1 MRPSE
6 KKTTT
11 ESIELYKQSLEGNNY
26 SVQSIK
32 AYLGDLAQF
41 ITWLQTRRVDWDIP
55 HRIERIDIVQFI
67 NHLAEHKASAITRKR
82 KLAAIRGFLKFCKDN
97 QIIYGNPADTIEGPI
112 REERDPSILLKTE
125 YKALLQV
132 AGGNSRDLAIVMLFL
147 QTGLRV
153 SELVN
158 LKLTDIDF
166 TSREITVRQGKGRK
180 DRVVPLVKQAETA
193 LKAYLKVR
201 DAQPEY
207 DEVFIARNGTSMDPR
222 TVRYRIHKY
231 YKDAGI
237 KKKASV
243 HTLRHTS
250 VKWTPGHDVSG
261 DPVFRIRF
269 DRATCHA
276 CPTRAICTAAKD
288 APRQLTVRPQA
299 HHEALQA
306 ARQRQ
311 GTPEF
316 KAQYAL
322 RSGVESSLSQGIRR
336 FDVRQSRY
344 RGLARTHLQQLL
356 TATAMNIVRVI
367 AWLKGES
374 LGERRRKPGHFA
386 RLAPH
391 PLSRQAVIC

>member
-1 MRPSE
+1 
-6 KKTTT
+6 
-11 ESIELYKQSLEGNNY
+11 
-26 SVQSIK
+26 
-32 AYLGDLAQF
+32 
-41 ITWLQTRRVDWDIP
+41 
-55 HRIERIDIVQFI
+55 VQFI

-269 DRATCHA
+269 DRATCRA